1 MNWVGGS
8 RSRMI
13 FKQERQKQRE
23 FFEKK
28 KMKSKMKL
36 LESSCPQKASLS
48 LDLLNLHVINK
59 IAEKKERSKHTQHVD
74 MCKRMETFSD
84 LKSNVQLPMSPIT
97 VPSKICLD
105 DSEIISSQTKTL
117 ECRTD
122 ENSQNYITKQ
132 DIKYEEKVYMTTEA
146 ESRNNFHSESNEKQS
161 RQEMQPE
168 FQQYLYGKCASDNG
182 ITLSTENITNY
193 NKVKFPLLCSTSQLT
208 KLSLFER
215 GDDFSPNTSNLNK
228 SGKRDVSV
236 QCNFEQKHE
245 FIGHFENN
253 CIKAVDF
260 PNNDKNVEA
269 TRRQSSPFEI

>member
-168 FQQYLYGKCASDNG
+168 FQQYLYGDS
-182 ITLSTENITNY
+182 
-193 NKVKFPLLCSTSQLT
+193 PL
-208 KLSLFER
+208 
-215 GDDFSPNTSNLNK
+215 GNTSGHSWTSIGPRNSLRNAQCDRKCCKCEPGLNWLDRK
-228 SGKRDVSV
+228 
-236 QCNFEQKHE
+236 
-245 FIGHFENN
+245 
-253 CIKAVDF
+253 
-260 PNNDKNVEA
+260 
-269 TRRQSSPFEI
+269 T